1 MGFAKFVF
9 MNHPPSID
17 RKSLKNPDA
26 FVAKG
31 TQLLGR
37 FSRSKWGLWPILGL
51 GLLLGVGFYGLDSWE
66 EKKEQKAWGLYY
78 QATQVAEPD
87 KWVKYEAVYSAYSK
101 NRAGMLAAVELAD
114 HFVEETTKAEKSAS
128 NSGKDYGAKAIEWY
142 QKAQVFPGLLP
153 VEKQLLLINQG
164 NAEELIKNYSS
175 SLSSYEKAS
184 LIKSPAKALALLGVG
199 RSQEALGEKEK
210 AGQTYEKIFME
221 FASTEYA
228 KTAKMH
234 WRKLK
239 SPLFNSAL
247 NPGSDS

>member
-1 MGFAKFVF
+1 MAFAKFVL
-9 MNHPPSID
+9 MNHPPFID

-37 FSRSKWGLWPILGL
+37 FSKSKWGLWPILGL
-51 GLLLGVGFYGLDSWE
+51 GLMLGVGFYGLDSWE
-66 EKKEQKAWGLYY
+66 EQKEQKAWGLFY
-78 QATQVAEPD
+78 QATQVAEAD
-87 KWVKYEAVYSAYSK
+87 KWVQYESVYAAYPK

-114 HFVEETTKAEKSAS
+114 HFVEEAKKAEKSANDS
-128 NSGKDYGAKAIEWY
+128 LKESSAKAIEWY
-142 QKAQVFPGLLP
+142 LKAQGFPGLLP

-164 NAEELIKNYSS
+164 NAEELIKDYGA
-175 SLSSYEKAS
+175 SLSTYEKAVQ
-184 LIKSPAKALALLGVG
+184 IKGPAKALALLGLG

-247 NPGSDS
+247 NLGSGS